1 MRTGVLYLKLH
12 HAGPARV
19 YFEKVVEYGD
29 TVWMRNAELKG
40 RGVRGRRGGPNLA
53 IHMFQQIEARYPGS
67 PEARKAQ
74 RERRRLE
81 KEL

>member
-1 MRTGVLYLKLH
+1 
-12 HAGPARV
+12 
-19 YFEKVVEYGD
+19 
-29 TVWMRNAELKG
+29 
-40 RGVRGRRGGPNLA
+40 
-53 IHMFQQIEARYPGS
+53 MFQQIEARYPGS